1 MPLISEPLPIFSIA
15 SRGKLADS
23 PAVQALAVI
32 NIVGLSPGLLGENTP
47 RLRDFAASNGLQSFA
62 PAFPAVTCTAQS
74 HMLTGTDASGHGIV
88 ANGWLDRESCEVR
101 FWKQSNR
108 LVRGE
113 KIWDQLHREI
123 PGFTCANL
131 FWWYN
136 MATEADISI
145 TPRPL
150 YLADGR
156 KSFDIHTQ
164 PMGLRETIKAD
175 LGEFPFPSFWGPAAG
190 IACSQWIA
198 NSARWIQEKH
208 QPNLSLVYLPHLDYG
223 LQKYG
228 PGAAEMARELRDIDT
243 LAGEL
248 IDFYAQ
254 HQLRVLI
261 VSEYGISAVDH
272 PVHLNR
278 ELRKAGLLSIKDE
291 LGRDGLDL
299 FQSEAVAVADH
310 QVAHIYVRD
319 AQRIAAV
326 RELLEK
332 IPGVEKVLPASEIWS
347 EGIAT
352 ERAGDLV
359 AIAAA
364 GSWFTYY
371 FWDDDQRA
379 PDFAR
384 SVDIHRKP
392 GYDPVELFLDP
403 AIKFPKLDIAAFLLK
418 KKIGLRAL
426 LEVIP
431 LDASLVRGSHGRS
444 EVPVSER
451 AVVIGAKS
459 PIRKAENVYQE
470 MHRHFC

>member
-1 MPLISEPLPIFSIA
+1 M
-15 SRGKLADS
+15 
-23 PAVQALAVI
+23 
-32 NIVGLSPGLLGENTP
+32 
-47 RLRDFAASNGLQSFA
+47 
-62 PAFPAVTCTAQS
+62 
-74 HMLTGTDASGHGIV
+74 
-88 ANGWLDRESCEVR
+88 
-101 FWKQSNR
+101 
-108 LVRGE
+108 
-113 KIWDQLHREI
+113 
-123 PGFTCANL
+123 
-131 FWWYN
+131 
-136 MATEADISI
+136 
-145 TPRPL
+145 
-150 YLADGR
+150 
-156 KSFDIHTQ
+156 
-164 PMGLRETIKAD
+164 
-175 LGEFPFPSFWGPAAG
+175 
-190 IACSQWIA
+190 
-198 NSARWIQEKH
+198 
-208 QPNLSLVYLPHLDYG
+208 YLPHLDYG

-228 PGAAEMARELRDIDT
+228 PGAAEVARELRDIDT

-254 HQLRVLI
+254 HQVRVLI

-332 IPGVEKVLPASEIWS
+332 IPGVEKVLPASEIWD

-444 EVPVSER
+444 EVPVSEQ

>member
-1 MPLISEPLPIFSIA
+1 MA
-15 SRGKLADS
+15 QRRGIADS
-23 PAVQALAVI
+23 ARVQALAVL
-32 NIVGLSPGLLGENTP
+32 NIVGLSTSCLGASTP
-47 RLRDFAASNGLQSFA
+47 RLCAFRDRHGVQSFP

-88 ANGWLDRESCEVR
+88 ANGWLDRESAEVR

-113 KIWDQLHREI
+113 KIWHRLQSEL

-136 MATEADISI
+136 MATDADIAI

-198 NSARWIQEKH
+198 ASARWIYRIH
-208 QPNLSLVYLPHLDYG
+208 QPSLNLIYLPHLDYG

-228 PGAAEMARELRDIDT
+228 PGAAEMAEELAQIDQV
-243 LAGEL
+243 AGEL
-248 IDFYAQ
+248 IDFYEQ
-254 HQLRVLI
+254 QGVRVLI
-261 VSEYGISAVDH
+261 VSEYGISPVSR

-278 ELRKAGLLSIKDE
+278 ILRQAGLLSIKDE

-299 FQSEAVAVADH
+299 FQSEAIAVADH
-310 QVAHIYVRD
+310 QVAHVYVKSP
-319 AQRIAAV
+319 
-326 RELLEK
+326 EK
-332 IPGVEKVLPASEIWS
+332 IDAIKALLATVPGVDKVEYAHERWS
-347 EGIAT
+347 PGIAL
-352 ERAGDLV
+352 ERAGDLIV
-359 AIAAA
+359 TAAPDA
-364 GSWFTYY
+364 WFTYY
-371 FWDDDQRA
+371 FWEDDARA
-379 PDFAR
+379 PDYAR
-384 SVDIHRKP
+384 CVDIHRKP

-403 AIKFPKLDIAAFLLK
+403 ALCCPKLKIAAFLLK
-418 KKIGLRAL
+418 KKLGLRAL

-431 LDASLVRGSHGRS
+431 LDATLVKGSHGRDQ
-444 EVPVSER
+444 VPAGEQ
-451 AVVIGAKS
+451 ALVIGAKR
-459 PIRKAENVYQE
+459 PIHKAEQVFEE
-470 MHRHFC
+470 MLTHFLPDGRDNSL